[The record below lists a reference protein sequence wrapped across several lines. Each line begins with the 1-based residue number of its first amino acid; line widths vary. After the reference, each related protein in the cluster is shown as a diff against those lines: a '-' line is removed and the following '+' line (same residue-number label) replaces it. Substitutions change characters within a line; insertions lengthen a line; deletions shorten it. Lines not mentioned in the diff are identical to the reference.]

1 MSHHE
6 SAAKGPESRL
16 VDRMV
21 FFSDAVFAIV
31 LTLLILELR
40 PPETPR
46 GDEAALVDGLV
57 EQGRNFFA
65 FAFSFLI
72 IGIFWGA
79 HMRLTRRLV
88 VHDGLVQGLNLA
100 FLFTIAFIPFAS
112 ALLGQHVGSQTAYM
126 VYAAAMVAAS
136 TGQTLLWIAIAR
148 DGGRLIGGQV
158 PWQEYGYQ
166 LLRCMG
172 VGIAF
177 GVMLAMYL
185 TGHADKAQLAPM
197 ALVPF
202 IFLTRLLLARG
213 RDAAKEPKSRKR

>member
-1 MSHHE
+1 MTHHE
-6 SAAKGPESRL
+6 TGARGPDARL

-40 PPETPR
+40 PPDTPR
-46 GDEAALVDGLV
+46 GDEAALLDGLM
-57 EQGRNFFA
+57 EEGRNFFA

-72 IGIFWGA
+72 VGIFWGA

-88 VHDGLVQGLNLA
+88 AHDGLVQGVNLA

-112 ALLGQHVGSQTAYM
+112 ALLGKHVGSQTAYM
-126 VYAAAMVAAS
+126 VYAATMVAAS
-136 TGQTLLWIAIAR
+136 IGQTLLWIAIAR
-148 DGGRLIGGQV
+148 GGGRLIGGPV

-166 LLRCMG
+166 LLRCIG

-177 GVMLAMYL
+177 GTMLTMYL
-185 TGHADKAQLAPM
+185 TGHADKAQAAPLAM
-197 ALVPF
+197 VPF
-202 IFLTRLLLARG
+202 IFVTRLLLWRSG
-213 RDAAKEPKSRKR
+213 RSASKSVRR